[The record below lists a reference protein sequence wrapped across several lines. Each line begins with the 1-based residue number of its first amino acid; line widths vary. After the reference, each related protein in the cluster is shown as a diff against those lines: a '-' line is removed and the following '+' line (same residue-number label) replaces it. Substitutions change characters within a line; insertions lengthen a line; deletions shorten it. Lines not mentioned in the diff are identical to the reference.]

1 MVQPCSTAECPTVTS
16 SPMVVGC
23 VSRITC
29 TIVRSWMFDRR
40 PMRMRCTSP
49 RMTTFIHTDD
59 SAPMCTSPITCA
71 DWSTNAVAST
81 VGVVPL

>member
-1 MVQPCSTAECPTVTS
+1 
-16 SPMVVGC
+16 MVVGC

-29 TIVRSWMFDRR
+29 TIVRSWMLLRR

-49 RMTTFIHTDD
+49 RITAFIHTED
-59 SAPMCTSPITCA
+59 SAPMWTSPITWA
-71 DWSTNAVAST
+71 DASTNAVAST